1 MHKQLFQVPGLYWL
15 NVSRHE
21 KVNDF
26 NAKWKAQYG
35 HKITQ
40 FNAEGVLRILKIFS
54 VLCLYR
60 SAEESLLQKKMRVRD
75 MKDIQKPVCF
85 EMEYFDDYSFDFAS
99 A

>member
-1 MHKQLFQVPGLYWL
+1 M
-15 NVSRHE
+15 
-21 KVNDF
+21 
-26 NAKWKAQYG
+26 
-35 HKITQ
+35 
-40 FNAEGVLRILKIFS
+40 FS

-85 EMEYFDDYSFDFAS
+85 EMGYFIDNGFDIAS